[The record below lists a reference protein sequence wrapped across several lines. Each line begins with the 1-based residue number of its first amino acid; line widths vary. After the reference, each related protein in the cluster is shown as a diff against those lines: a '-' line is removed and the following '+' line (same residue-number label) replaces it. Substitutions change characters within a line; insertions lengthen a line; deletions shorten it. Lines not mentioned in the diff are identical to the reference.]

1 MRTCSDVQELGK
13 GAPITVFDKGF
24 HLHRTASAFDVCPVM
39 KETAAAYLSS
49 IFLSNIKIISLVL
62 AKITRDDDG
71 LKNTT
76 MYLYDKTIESWGAQ
90 LIHRCEQRPHSRRR
104 PRHEYVS
111 ISTLHPLAVVDMQ
124 SQRPV
129 VVKKSRHRRHFCSE
143 IDFIEEL
150 LDANKHLI
158 YHSADSLQHESA
170 VTMGALIC
178 IRISG
183 DEWTD
188 QNCHGQMHMPTAER

>member
-1 MRTCSDVQELGK
+1 MAEEHNY
-13 GAPITVFDKGF
+13 VFVF
-24 HLHRTASAFDVCPVM
+24 
-39 KETAAAYLSS
+39 
-49 IFLSNIKIISLVL
+49 
-62 AKITRDDDG
+62 
-71 LKNTT
+71 
-76 MYLYDKTIESWGAQ
+76 DKTIESWGAQ
-90 LIHRCEQRPHSRRR
+90 LIHRCVQRPHSRRR
-104 PRHEYVS
+104 PRECDMNMYQYLPC
-111 ISTLHPLAVVDMQ
+111 IHPLAVVDTQ

-129 VVKKSRHRRHFCSE
+129 VMKKSRHRRHFCSPVPREE

-158 YHSADSLQHESA
+158 YHSADPLQHESA

-178 IRISG
+178 ISG